1 MTSMGE
7 NDCYLSQLSFH
18 WLMNFDKQISPSQML
33 SIHIQPAQWPI
44 LLISL
49 TNILSIRRLTPSEWR
64 KYGEQIK
71 LWTPKQ
77 TRLASHS
84 TESI

>member
-33 SIHIQPAQWPI
+33 SIHILLNQHNGQYYIYTYITQRYFIYKEINPI
-44 LLISL
+44 
-49 TNILSIRRLTPSEWR
+49 
-64 KYGEQIK
+64 
-71 LWTPKQ
+71 
-77 TRLASHS
+77 
-84 TESI
+84 

>member
-33 SIHIQPAQWPI
+33 SIHI
-44 LLISL
+44 LLNQHNGQYYL
-49 TNILSIRRLTPSEWR
+49 YHLEVFYL
-64 KYGEQIK
+64 
-71 LWTPKQ
+71 
-77 TRLASHS
+77 
-84 TESI
+84 